1 MVFRPA
7 QQGVRTKAWIGVI
20 AGVSFAIAGLVGMAQ
35 GQWMTFTHF
44 LVGVG
49 LILYGRWHLSKVGF
63 YSELE
68 IRADQLVLR
77 SGSVERV
84 VGLNRIQAIEESAYE
99 DDLMLIN
106 LRIEG
111 EPVIKFYDSPAA
123 QTFIAALSKS
133 SGILIKRS
141 GA

>member
-1 MVFRPA
+1 
-7 QQGVRTKAWIGVI
+7 
-20 AGVSFAIAGLVGMAQ
+20 
-35 GQWMTFTHF
+35 
-44 LVGVG
+44 
-49 LILYGRWHLSKVGF
+49 
-63 YSELE
+63 
-68 IRADQLVLR
+68 LR

-84 VGLNRIQAIEESAYE
+84 VEWNRIQAIEESAYE

-106 LRIEG
+106 LWIEG

-123 QTFIAALSKS
+123 QAFITALSKS